1 MDKEYYILWYRLN
14 KNDRHLIWFSDESDG
29 VVTGP
34 SGNALSFNSK
44 AELQEYASKNNLDIT
59 SEEPE
64 LHNLDLVSEWIK
76 ESDPSS
82 INFSQFNNIWNL
94 WTDVSNSTGKGFDED
109 IESAEMIYDK
119 LFWSCTL
126 PTGKSDDQ
134 EYIPEWTEDELKNMR
149 ELFLRGIDMFTRAVV
164 PYSK

>member
-1 MDKEYYILWYRLN
+1 MNKEYYILWYRLN
-14 KNDRHLIWFSDESDG
+14 KKDSYLIWFSDETDG
-29 VVTGP
+29 VVTDP
-34 SGNALSFNSK
+34 SGKALSFDSK
-44 AELQEYASKNNLDIT
+44 EELLEYALKNNLEIV

-76 ESDPSS
+76 VNDPEL

-94 WTDVSNSTGKGFDED
+94 WTDISHSTGKGFDED
-109 IESAEMIYDK
+109 KESAEMIYDK

-126 PTGKSDDQ
+126 PTGKSDNE
-134 EYIPEWTEDELKNMR
+134 EYIPEWTEDELRDMR
-149 ELFLRGIDMFTRAVV
+149 ELFLRGIDMFTGTVI